1 MVSDGRMCVMCNGAD
16 ADAENPMAE
25 RIPRTWNLEVQSED
39 SLGALIIAAND
50 VRAKS

>member
-1 MVSDGRMCVMCNGAD
+1 MMVTAVECGMCNGAG
-16 ADAENPMAE
+16 AENPMAE